1 MNAIIGNAAVG
12 RNNTQTTKDET
23 KRDKGHKKTRLRSSR
38 MADNSTL
45 MVAPPPLCTPFAHP
59 LHTLAMGPDRDHQ
72 APDKPQL
79 DQKLNCLVLMSV
91 GRRKT
96 PTPRHDTKSGNTKQ
110 RLMGTGNV
118 PNLDRWGL
126 LCTPGGE
133 CRKKQVQQD
142 AKEQIR

>member
-1 MNAIIGNAAVG
+1 MPLSETPQSAVI
-12 RNNTQTTKDET
+12 T
-23 KRDKGHKKTRLRSSR
+23 HKPPKTRQSATKGTKKHDSGVAAWLTTARSWLR
-38 MADNSTL
+38 
-45 MVAPPPLCTPFAHP
+45 PPPLCTPFAHP